1 MERLDKLLA
10 ATGQWSRKE
19 AKALVKAGRVQVGGA
34 RPKGPE
40 DKVAE
45 GTPVTVDGRPIATE
59 QGVYVMLHKPAGVV
73 SSTQD
78 PRERTVLDLLPQHLR
93 RRALFPVGRL
103 DKDTEGLLLLTND
116 GALAHRLTSPRYHVE
131 KCYLAT
137 VDGTVDAGDV
147 AAFAAG
153 LTLGDGTS
161 VCRGPGAPGA
171 GALPGCSPGGEISPG
186 ETDAGGLRK
195 AGDRFGADF
204 HGPAEAGW
212 HTAPGRLPGI
222 DGRRGTAAPEGR
234 GIGHNRTKSDAKSLS
249 NLLIMPVKIVIIL
262 HIKRSMTWQMI
273 PQ

>member
-153 LTLGDGTS
+153 LTLGDGTQ
-161 VCRGPGAPGA
+161 CLPAGLEPLGPGRCRV
-171 GALPGCSPGGEISPG
+171 ALREGKYHQVKRMLAACGKPVTALERISMGPLKLDGTLPRGGCRELTA
-186 ETDAGGLRK
+186 EEVRLLRK
-195 AGDRFGADF
+195 AG
-204 HGPAEAGW
+204 E
-212 HTAPGRLPGI
+212 
-222 DGRRGTAAPEGR
+222 
-234 GIGHNRTKSDAKSLS
+234 
-249 NLLIMPVKIVIIL
+249 
-262 HIKRSMTWQMI
+262 
-273 PQ
+273 